1 MPKPYPPEFRRRAL
15 DLLEAGRSVREVAA
29 CLGIAQSCLHHWK
42 SRDLLDRGVKSPT
55 PEQVESAALAAA
67 RARIAELETEV
78 KILRKAPAA
87 VEQVADSRGAL
98 PALIA
103 PFTAH
108 HALRGPART
117 SSVMPELMPAAEP
130 RRAMSAA
137 SNASLTGSGIP
148 TTTIRPRFTARSRIC
163 WLRQTSLDEDRWWRR
178 RQPRRGLSSTVEPVT
193 TVLVT
198 AMVLVAV
205 MFVVVVATLALAAHA
220 HRRRQL
226 DDARAHA
233 RHWVERLGGELLLL
247 DGAAARLGTGSAA
260 GLAEAAERFTAAG
273 AELAAARTPR
283 QCRIAQDTAVEGLH
297 HVRTARRSLRLDP
310 GPRVPGQGVGAVLRT
325 ALEDGTWSIPR
336 LVDDVL
342 VKAHGRARQLPA
354 ATMEPAEWIRRGQ
367 QRWMRPETIRRE

>member
-1 MPKPYPPEFRRRAL
+1 MLA
-15 DLLEAGRSVREVAA
+15 
-29 CLGIAQSCLHHWK
+29 
-42 SRDLLDRGVKSPT
+42 PT
-55 PEQVESAALAAA
+55 GL
-67 RARIAELETEV
+67 
-78 KILRKAPAA
+78 
-87 VEQVADSRGAL
+87 
-98 PALIA
+98 
-103 PFTAH
+103 
-108 HALRGPART
+108 
-117 SSVMPELMPAAEP
+117 
-130 RRAMSAA
+130 
-137 SNASLTGSGIP
+137 
-148 TTTIRPRFTARSRIC
+148 
-163 WLRQTSLDEDRWWRR
+163 LDEDRWGRR
-178 RQPRRGLSSTVEPVT
+178 RRPRRGLSSTVEPVT

-220 HRRRQL
+220 HRRRRL
-226 DDARAHA
+226 DDARAQA

-310 GPRVPGQGVGAVLRT
+310 GPRVPGQGVGAVLRA
-325 ALEDGTWSIPR
+325 ALEDGAWSIPR

-342 VKAHGRARQLPA
+342 AEAHGRARQLPA

-367 QRWMRPETIRRE
+367 QSWMRPEAIRRR